1 MRVRFGGRLR
11 EAIRWRS
18 MRDYSENGRTNHC
31 LRIICARGPK
41 AELSKVVLGLL
52 AEGVESGFRGLES
65 LLACA
70 F

>member
-1 MRVRFGGRLR
+1 
-11 EAIRWRS
+11 

-41 AELSKVVLGLL
+41 AELSKVVFGLL

-70 F
+70 LWRLSDVKRTMVKY